1 MNCQAC
7 GHEDWNHS
15 AEDTG
20 GKYFLCHLCKVAE
33 KGGPCWPWEFR

>member
-1 MNCQAC
+1 MNCEAC

-15 AEDTG
+15 AEDTA